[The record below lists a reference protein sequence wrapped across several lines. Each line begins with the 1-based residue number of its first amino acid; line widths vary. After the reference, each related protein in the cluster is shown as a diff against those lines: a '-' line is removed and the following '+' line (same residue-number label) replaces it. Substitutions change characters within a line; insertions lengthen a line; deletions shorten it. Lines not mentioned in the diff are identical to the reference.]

1 MHTRVPAKLLSHPKK
16 RNKCLVG
23 IEASKRGRLS
33 KLLRFSP
40 TLKNSFFFF
49 LFFFF
54 FVLRNMVGKKEKKKI
69 RLIAG
74 LFFFFKPRRG

>member
-54 FVLRNMVGKKEKKKI
+54 FVLRNMVGKKEKKKNQANSRI
-69 RLIAG
+69 I
-74 LFFFFKPRRG
+74 FFF